1 MGIKV
6 YGTESCPQCQGAK
19 QYLKQKGISFEYA
32 DVFKDEAA
40 MKELEE
46 LGAMSLPV
54 IKCDNTTVM
63 GFNVKMLEE
72 VLNNGNARY

>member
-19 QYLKQKGISFEYA
+19 QYLKSKGMDFEYA

-40 MKELEE
+40 MQELEQ

-54 IKCDNTTVM
+54 IKCGDETIM
-63 GFNVKMLEE
+63 GFNVKKLEE
-72 VLNNGNARY
+72 VLNNGNA

>member
-6 YGTESCPQCQGAK
+6 YGAESCPQCQGAK
-19 QYLKQKGISFEYA
+19 QYLTSKGIDFEYA

-40 MKELEE
+40 MQELEQ

-54 IKCDNTTVM
+54 IKCCDETII
-63 GFNVKMLEE
+63 GFNVKKLEE
-72 VLNNGNARY
+72 VLNNGNA

>member
-6 YGTESCPQCQGAK
+6 YGSESCPQCQGTK
-19 QYLKQKGISFEYA
+19 QYLKSKGIDFEYA

-40 MKELEE
+40 MQELEQ

-54 IKCDNTTVM
+54 IKCGDEIII
-63 GFNVKMLEE
+63 GFNVKKLEE
-72 VLNNGNARY
+72 VLNNGNA